1 MRCVICK
8 QADMEA
14 GTTTVTLER
23 DKLTLVVKGVPAQV
37 CPNCGESYV
46 SDQVAEHLLR
56 LADDAFQAGTQVE
69 IREFVAA

>member
-1 MRCVICK
+1 MRCAICK

-23 DKLTLVVKGVPAQV
+23 DNLTLVVKGVPAQV

-46 SDQVAEHLLR
+46 SDHVASRLLR
-56 LADDAFQAGTQVE
+56 VANEAVPAGTQVE
-69 IREFVAA
+69 IREFVTA